1 MKTSGGLA
9 LIGTVVAEYGAGS
22 GTATGLAWRIIEAG
36 NRLQIPRMFAAL
48 ILLAGL
54 GITIFY
60 GLAALEHLVLRNG
73 TKARYPRKNNTSH
86 YMWDILFHIPILY
99 SLDFT
104 GAKWDFPPAF
114 VEDVVMMPQV
124 LTANRLSVGEVVY
137 WNAAKGWVQHLHEAE
152 VLADDKAEDVLKSAG
167 ARSVQER
174 QVVGVYLF
182 EVRVKDGSIVPVKTR
197 ETIRA
202 AGPSARRDLGKQAD

>member
-1 MKTSGGLA
+1 M
-9 LIGTVVAEYGAGS
+9 
-22 GTATGLAWRIIEAG
+22 
-36 NRLQIPRMFAAL
+36 
-48 ILLAGL
+48 
-54 GITIFY
+54 
-60 GLAALEHLVLRNG
+60 
-73 TKARYPRKNNTSH
+73 
-86 YMWDILFHIPILY
+86 Y

-104 GAKWDFPPAF
+104 GAKWDFPPDWF
-114 VEDVVMMPQV
+114 EDLVMMPQV
-124 LTANRLSVGEVVY
+124 LTGNRLSVGEVVY

-152 VLADDKAEDVLKSAG
+152 ILPDDTAEDVLKGAG

-197 ETIRA
+197 EVIRA